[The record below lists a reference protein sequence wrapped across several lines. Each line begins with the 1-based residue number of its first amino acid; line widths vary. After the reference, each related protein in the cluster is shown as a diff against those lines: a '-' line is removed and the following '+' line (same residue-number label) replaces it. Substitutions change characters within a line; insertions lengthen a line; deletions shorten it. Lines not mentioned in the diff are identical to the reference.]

1 MKNQYLR
8 YSFPIFLC
16 LIGTLLM
23 PLVANAQFGKSI
35 SIQGGNNQ
43 TGTVGKKIS
52 QFAVR
57 VTDRRLIQQFRFQEK
72 V

>member
-1 MKNQYLR
+1 
-8 YSFPIFLC
+8 
-16 LIGTLLM
+16 M